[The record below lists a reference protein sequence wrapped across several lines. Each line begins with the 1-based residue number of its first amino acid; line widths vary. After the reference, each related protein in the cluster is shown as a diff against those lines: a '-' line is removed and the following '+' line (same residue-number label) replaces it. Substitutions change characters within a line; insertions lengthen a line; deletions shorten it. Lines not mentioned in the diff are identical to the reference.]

1 MFNATKKYNPLNLN
15 YKRIFNLI
23 KKIDIKQHSNAW
35 QILKNKNNILF
46 VDKLDNRLV
55 FSSEK
60 SINPN
65 KIVIADSNNNKILL
79 LFLSVKDSSIK
90 FYSQEFS
97 DPQMKRRWDIFDI
110 IIKNNFIKLIH
121 FIEKYLYY
129 DDYSFSDAR
138 MEGLIVPI
146 KKINN
151 TWIV

>member
-1 MFNATKKYNPLNLN
+1 MFNASKKYNPLNLN
-15 YKRIFNLI
+15 YKRIFNFI
-23 KKIDIKQHSNAW
+23 KKIDINQHSNAW

-121 FIEKYLYY
+121 FTEKYLYY